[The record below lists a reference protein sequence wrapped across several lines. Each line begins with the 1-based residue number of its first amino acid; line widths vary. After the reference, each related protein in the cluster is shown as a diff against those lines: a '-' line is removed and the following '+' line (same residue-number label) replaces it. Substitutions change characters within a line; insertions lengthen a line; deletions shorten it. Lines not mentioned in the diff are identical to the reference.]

1 MTDAEFV
8 LDCLGR
14 GGWWSLNDLLRAS
27 LAVRGCGLT
36 VHSRVS
42 DLRAQGHVVE
52 HRMVGRR
59 GDGSQYRLRET
70 AEGGDSQARRR
81 RVTGCRQV
89 AEAAEA
95 DTDSGFMA
103 GGRTVVGGLSEP
115 VQLQL
120 VPEPP
125 RGAYHKDAA

>member
-8 LDCLGR
+8 LDCLRR

-42 DLRAQGHVVE
+42 DLRAAGHVVE

-59 GDGSQYRLRET
+59 GDGSQYRLLTERGS
-70 AEGGDSQARRR
+70 AEGARSRSSSA
-81 RVTGCRQV
+81 V
-89 AEAAEA
+89 ADHAPYGSPGAVQPR
-95 DTDSGFMA
+95 S
-103 GGRTVVGGLSEP
+103 VSVP
-115 VQLQL
+115 VQLAL
-120 VPEPP
+120 VPEQP